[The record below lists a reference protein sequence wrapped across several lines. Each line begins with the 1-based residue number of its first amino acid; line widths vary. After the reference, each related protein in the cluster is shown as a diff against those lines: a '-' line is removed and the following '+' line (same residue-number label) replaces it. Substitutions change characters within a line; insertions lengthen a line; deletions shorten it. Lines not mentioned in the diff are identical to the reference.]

1 MQSKPDKEQ
10 FLPDF
15 CNVYTIFLTIIVTEL
30 LAFVLALAP
39 LSKDG
44 SGWAYIKKE
53 FIPNLAMFSLFIQWI
68 TLVSMG
74 VLCMLRRQFS
84 KLESDI
90 VIGLVAY
97 LLILMVTFI
106 MSEFAY
112 GWHEYMLS
120 TEFRWKTSHHPF
132 LLKYFAMSAIG
143 SLLILSYIYKYKL
156 IKKDILVLSYV
167 FILMNTL
174 ILTEWIHHQ
183 TSPEFLRHQWFL
195 WRNMGISA
203 IISAVTL
210 RYFYIQHHWKKEIE
224 ASANARAQALQA
236 RIRPHFLFNS
246 MNAIA
251 SLIRFQPDKAEQ
263 AVLDFADLF
272 RASLAEIKTGVT
284 FQEELVLCRQYLN
297 IETLRLGERLQL
309 VWDID
314 KIPKDALLP
323 PLSLQPLLE
332 NAIYHGIQPLPDGGI
347 ISIMGKFDGKEIKLN
362 VKNPLKESYSQHQ
375 GHQMAQE
382 NVQQRLRIFYGKH
395 AKLSLQKDANFY
407 QVNMIFPYINQQDEN
422 SYCR

>member
-1 MQSKPDKEQ
+1 MPSKTDKEQ

-15 CNVYTIFLTIIVTEL
+15 CHVYTVFLTIIVTEL

-39 LSKDG
+39 LSKSG
-44 SGWAYIKKE
+44 FGWAYIKKE

-74 VLCMLRRQFS
+74 LLCMLRRQLS

-97 LLILMVTFI
+97 LLILMVTFVV
-106 MSEFAY
+106 SEFAY

-120 TEFRWKTSHHPF
+120 TEFRWKTSHHQF
-132 LLKYFAMSAIG
+132 LFKYFAMSAIG
-143 SLLILSYIYKYKL
+143 SLLILGYIYKYKS
-156 IKKDILVLSYV
+156 IKKDFVVLSYV
-167 FILMNTL
+167 FILMMTL
-174 ILTEWIHHQ
+174 IFTEWISFYYQ

-210 RYFYIQHHWKKEIE
+210 RYFYIQYHWKKEIE

-251 SLIRFQPDKAEQ
+251 CLIHLKPDKAEQ

-284 FQEELVLCRQYLN
+284 FQEELALCRQYLN

-309 VWDID
+309 VWGID
-314 KIPKDALLP
+314 KIPEDALLP
-323 PLSLQPLLE
+323 QLSLQPLLE
-332 NAIYHGIQPLPDGGI
+332 NAIYHGIQPLPDGGT
-347 ISIMGKFDGKEIKLN
+347 ISITGEFDGKEIKLN
-362 VKNPLKESYSQHQ
+362 VKNPLIESDSRHQ
-375 GHQMAQE
+375 GYQMAQE
-382 NVQQRLRIFYGKH
+382 NVKQRLRIFYGRR

-407 QVNMIFPYINQQDEN
+407 QVNIVFPYINQ
-422 SYCR
+422 